1 MITHYLQNSV
11 VSSIRHEIL
20 TEHSL
25 FSVNSDFT
33 LYKRI
38 VNNKNSLV
46 RLFSFAES
54 FTMKLIFLCVMLVF
68 AIDRAYGDS
77 CDGKILK

>member
-11 VSSIRHEIL
+11 Q
-20 TEHSL
+20 SL
-25 FSVNSDFT
+25 FSSFIVVNSDFI

-38 VNNKNSLV
+38 IKNVSLV

-54 FTMKLIFLCVMLVF
+54 FTMKLIFVYVMLVF
-68 AIDRAYGDS
+68 AIDRAYGDC

>member
-46 RLFSFAES
+46 SFFSFAES

-68 AIDRAYGDS
+68 AIDRAYGDCS
-77 CDGKILK
+77 DGKILK